1 MCYLKTEIN
10 TILTVL
16 LQLSHGIFLKSN
28 VAFLLLQTFELFD
41 KMAKIKTI
49 KTIFMN
55 HSDLLLKT
63 VIITK
68 ILLQLSHGNHL
79 KLDIVLSQ
87 SFRQNGKVQ
96 SY

>member
-1 MCYLKTEIN
+1 MKCSDELLKTE
-10 TILTVL
+10 
-16 LQLSHGIFLKSN
+16 
-28 VAFLLLQTFELFD
+28 
-41 KMAKIKTI
+41 
-49 KTIFMN
+49 
-55 HSDLLLKT
+55 
-63 VIITK
+63 IITK

>member
-28 VAFLLLQTFELFD
+28 VAFLLLQTFEIFN
-41 KMAKIKTI
+41 KIAKIKTI

-55 HSDLLLKT
+55 SSDVLVKIAINT
-63 VIITK
+63 N
-68 ILLQLSHGNHL
+68 ILLQLSHRH
-79 KLDIVLSQ
+79 
-87 SFRQNGKVQ
+87 F
-96 SY
+96 